1 MTISVIIPVYNAAAF
16 IEKAVNSVLQ
26 FPEVKEVLLIDD
38 GSTDG
43 SIEVSKKISEQ
54 HDRVKFVQHPDQKN
68 HGVSATRNYGMDLA
82 SQEFIAFLDADD
94 YYLPN
99 RFDAERE
106 YLKNPEIDGVFGAI
120 GVEFVTEAGKK
131 KYLSVINDTGL
142 TTVRHH
148 AEGMEVFYGLSQM
161 NLAFGTFFSLIATT
175 LRKSAVDKAGL
186 RLNETLRM
194 HEDRDFIV
202 KLSYHCHLK
211 SGFID
216 QAVAMRTGHEN
227 NTFSS
232 VQNKSK
238 AYYRNQERLF
248 YSLFSWAR
256 KQKGIPGEALE
267 MFKLKYLCGKVASK
281 SGANKYISYALYSL
295 ANPKLLKTRYRYFA
309 LKNKL

>member
-38 GSTDG
+38 CSTDG
-43 SIEVSKKISEQ
+43 SLEISKKISEQ
-54 HDRVKFVQHPDQKN
+54 YDRVKLVQHPDKKN
-68 HGVSATRNYGMDLA
+68 HGVSATRNLGMDLA

-120 GVEFVTEAGKK
+120 GVEFITEEGKK

-175 LRKSAVDKAGL
+175 LRKSAIDKSKL
-186 RLNETLRM
+186 RLNESMKM
-194 HEDRDFIV
+194 HEDRDFII

-227 NTFSS
+227 NTCSS
-232 VQNKSK
+232 VPNKSK
-238 AYYRNQERLF
+238 AYYRNQEKLF
-248 YSLFSWAR
+248 YSLFTWAR
-256 KQKGIPGEALE
+256 KQQEMPGEALE
-267 MFKLKYLCGKVASK
+267 LFKLKYLSAKVASK
-281 SGANKYISYALYSL
+281 SGLNQYISYALYSL
-295 ANPKLLKTRYRYFA
+295 TNPKLLKTRYRYFA